1 MKIKKPLIIFFTLLI
16 LVALLTAGLAL
27 NRKIKNEF
35 YKYTDLFTT
44 ALVLI
49 QKQFVKEVSP
59 KELIYGALKG
69 MLSHL
74 DPYSQ
79 FLKPDEYKE
88 LLTETEG
95 EFGGLGIEIGIR
107 DGLLTIITP
116 LEGTPAW
123 RAGLKPGDRIVKING
138 ELTKGITLEEA
149 VKKLRGKPGTKVKI
163 TILRE
168 EDNLIKDVE
177 IVREIIKIQD
187 VKNVKILE
195 SGIGYIKISEFRE
208 KTPQQ
213 LDRALSKLKK
223 KGIKGLILDL
233 RNNPGGLLSSAVKVA
248 ERFLEKGKVIV
259 TVKERKTSK
268 TYSYKANYKNPLLN
282 IPMVVLVN
290 KGSASGSEIVAAAL
304 KDNKRAIILGEKTFG
319 KGCVQSVIP
328 LEDGSAIRLTTAYY
342 YSPKGKVIQDEGVLP
357 DIKVEYK
364 KIEEKKE
371 KAEEVF
377 EKVENKKDI
386 VKEKLLTDYQVIRA
400 LDLLKGILIYQ

>member
-259 TVKERKTSK
+259 TVKERKTNK

>member
-123 RAGLKPGDRIVKING
+123 RAGLKPGDRIC
-138 ELTKGITLEEA
+138 LLYTSPSPRD
-149 VKKLRGKPGTKVKI
+149 RG
-163 TILRE
+163 
-168 EDNLIKDVE
+168 
-177 IVREIIKIQD
+177 
-187 VKNVKILE
+187 
-195 SGIGYIKISEFRE
+195 
-208 KTPQQ
+208 
-213 LDRALSKLKK
+213 
-223 KGIKGLILDL
+223 
-233 RNNPGGLLSSAVKVA
+233 
-248 ERFLEKGKVIV
+248 
-259 TVKERKTSK
+259 
-268 TYSYKANYKNPLLN
+268 
-282 IPMVVLVN
+282 
-290 KGSASGSEIVAAAL
+290 
-304 KDNKRAIILGEKTFG
+304 
-319 KGCVQSVIP
+319 
-328 LEDGSAIRLTTAYY
+328 
-342 YSPKGKVIQDEGVLP
+342 
-357 DIKVEYK
+357 
-364 KIEEKKE
+364 
-371 KAEEVF
+371 
-377 EKVENKKDI
+377 
-386 VKEKLLTDYQVIRA
+386 
-400 LDLLKGILIYQ
+400 